1 MPITFRAIGPH
12 DLTKLAAWRNENLRF
27 YKDQRPVTLEGTRRW
42 FAALGPTQRYFIA
55 RLADEEIG
63 VARMH
68 DVDAGARSTGIGG
81 DIVKE
86 LRGRGLGRR
95 MFSALIAR
103 CREEGLDRIWLEVLE
118 DNAVAAALY
127 RSLGFCEVARHGNAI
142 RMELRP

>member
-27 YKDQRPVTLEGTRRW
+27 YKDHRAVTLESTRRW
-42 FAALGPTQRYFIA
+42 FDTLGPSQRYFIA
-55 RLADEEIG
+55 QLDDEEIG

-68 DVDAGARSTGIGG
+68 DVDADARSTGIGG

-86 LRGRGLGRR
+86 LRGRGLGRQ
-95 MFSALIAR
+95 MFTALIER
-103 CREEGLDRIWLEVLE
+103 CREEGLDRVWLEVLD
-118 DNAVAAALY
+118 DNMIAAALY
-127 RSLGFCEVARHGNAI
+127 HSLGFREVSRHGNTI